1 MKKLKKKYIDI
12 EVSNG
17 NIPKFNTSTITTEL
31 IPFYIQKG
39 FGFLFEEEVKEKK
52 KKKNDSTK

>member
-17 NIPKFNTSTITTEL
+17 NIPKFNTSTITTKL
-31 IPFYIQKG
+31 IPFYIQNG

-52 KKKNDSTK
+52 KKNDSTK

>member
-17 NIPKFNTSTITTEL
+17 NIPKFNTSTITTKL
-31 IPFYIQKG
+31 IPFYIQNG
-39 FGFLFEEEVKEKK
+39 FEFLFEEEVKEKK
-52 KKKNDSTK
+52 KKNDSTK

>member
-31 IPFYIQKG
+31 IPFYIQNG
-39 FGFLFEEEVKEKK
+39 FEFLFEEEVKEKK
-52 KKKNDSTK
+52 KKNDSTK

>member
-31 IPFYIQKG
+31 IPVYIQNG
-39 FGFLFEEEVKEKK
+39 FEFLFEEEVKEKK
-52 KKKNDSTK
+52 KKNDSTK

>member
-1 MKKLKKKYIDI
+1 MKKLKKKYINI

-31 IPFYIQKG
+31 IPFYIQNG
-39 FGFLFEEEVKEKK
+39 FEFLFEEEKEK

>member
-17 NIPKFNTSTITTEL
+17 YLPKFNTSTITTKL

-52 KKKNDSTK
+52 KKNDSTK

>member
-17 NIPKFNTSTITTEL
+17 NLPKFNTSTITTKL
-31 IPFYIQKG
+31 IPFYISKG

-52 KKKNDSTK
+52 KKNDSTK

>member
-17 NIPKFNTSTITTEL
+17 NIPKFNTSTITTKL
-31 IPFYIQKG
+31 IPFYIEKG
-39 FGFLFEEEVKEKK
+39 FEFLFEEEVKEKK
-52 KKKNDSTK
+52 KKNDSTK

>member
-17 NIPKFNTSTITTEL
+17 NLPKFNTSTITTKL

-52 KKKNDSTK
+52 KKNDSTK

>member
-17 NIPKFNTSTITTEL
+17 HLPKFNTSTITTKL
-31 IPFYIQKG
+31 IPFYIEKG
-39 FGFLFEEEVKEKK
+39 FGFLFEEEKK

>member
-1 MKKLKKKYIDI
+1 MKKLKKKYINI

-31 IPFYIQKG
+31 IPFYIQNG
-39 FGFLFEEEVKEKK
+39 FEFLFEEEVKEKK
-52 KKKNDSTK
+52 KKNDSTK